1 MNALTITEK
10 FALSLNSGSTE
21 FAMSTKP
28 DKRGNIKTG
37 NAAHFLA
44 FASREAQKDVSRKI
58 YATWLANGTYRPIVK
73 AIVAQLP
80 GSAQTFAQSFI
91 GSGPINKTVFVSFC
105 QALVNMIDDSGKEP
119 KGQKAFY
126 YGLCKSVV
134 DTVNAENGDGEVVS
148 EQ

>member
-10 FALSLNSGSTE
+10 FALSLNSGSVE
-21 FAMSTKP
+21 FAMTTKP
-28 DKRGNIKTG
+28 DKRGNVKTG

-44 FASREAQKDVSRKI
+44 FATREAQKDVSLKI

-91 GSGPINKTVFVSFC
+91 GSGPVSKDAFVSFC
-105 QALVNMIDDSGKEP
+105 KALVTMIDDSGKEP

-134 DTVNAENGDGEVVS
+134 NAVNADEGNGEVVS

>member
-1 MNALTITEK
+1 MPALTITEK
-10 FALSLNSGSTE
+10 FALSLNGQNAE

-28 DKRGNIKTG
+28 DRRGNIKTG

-44 FASREAQKDVSRKI
+44 FASREAQKDVSLKI
-58 YATWLANGTYRPIVK
+58 YATWLANGTYRPVIK

-80 GSAQTFAQSFI
+80 GSAQIFAQSLI
-91 GSGPINKTVFVSFC
+91 GSGPISKEIFVSFC
-105 QALVNMIDDSGKEP
+105 KALVNMIDDSGKEP

-134 DTVNAENGDGEVVS
+134 NSVNAEDGNGEVVS